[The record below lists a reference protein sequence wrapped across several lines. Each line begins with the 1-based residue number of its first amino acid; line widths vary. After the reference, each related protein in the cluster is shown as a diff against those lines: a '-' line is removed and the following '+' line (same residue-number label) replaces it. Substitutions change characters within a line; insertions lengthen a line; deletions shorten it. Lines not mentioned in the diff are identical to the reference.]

1 MNLIITA
8 LAATSLVIDA
18 ICVNIASNLQMTT
31 INYLVLAVQILV
43 LVYSIILTV
52 GIIFKN
58 IFKLCCYSILVRL
71 FSNTFYV
78 IILAKSISDI
88 NIVFY
93 ILSYLNIA
101 FSVILT
107 LIKADKRE
115 ESHEQRIQPYV
126 TQQEK
131 VTVIIVSEPLGEH
144 EDNCSI
150 CLDPLKNTEVY
161 KTKCSHIFHTECIK
175 KYVNSNKFQD
185 VNCPNCREQLFTT
198 QIM

>member
-1 MNLIITA
+1 
-8 LAATSLVIDA
+8 
-18 ICVNIASNLQMTT
+18 MTT
-31 INYLVLAVQILV
+31 INYFVLAVQILV
-43 LVYSIILTV
+43 LVYSITLTL

-58 IFKLCCYSILVRL
+58 FKNIFKMCCYSILVRI

-78 IILAKSISDI
+78 IILSKSISDI

-107 LIKADKRE
+107 LIKTDERE
-115 ESHEQRIQPYV
+115 ETHELRI
-126 TQQEK
+126 QEK
-131 VTVIIVSEPLGEH
+131 VTVIIVSEPLGEN

-150 CLDPLKNTEVY
+150 CLEPLKNTEVY
-161 KTKCSHIFHTECIK
+161 KTKCSHIYHTHCMI

-185 VNCPNCREQLFTT
+185 VKCPNCRETLFTT
-198 QIM
+198 LI